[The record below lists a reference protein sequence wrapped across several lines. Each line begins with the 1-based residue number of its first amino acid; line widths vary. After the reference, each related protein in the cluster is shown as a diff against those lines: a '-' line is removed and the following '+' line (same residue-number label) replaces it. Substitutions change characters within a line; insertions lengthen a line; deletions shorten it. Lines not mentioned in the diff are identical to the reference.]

1 MSFAKAEQLLALA
14 AMTAA
19 THRGVTIPDVIDRFA
34 VSKRTAQRMLRALE
48 NQFPTTATI
57 VDDVGHKRWLLSQD
71 ALKQLVSITPEELAA
86 FDLAAEAVKRSGAI
100 EAFQHLRSLR
110 DKVLGLVPKKI
121 SLRIEA
127 DHEALLE
134 AQGFV
139 ARPGP
144 KPRLS
149 REVAQ
154 TVAHAIKASN
164 ALRMTYQLQSG
175 RKPFTRIVAPYG
187 IITGLRRYLV
197 ACALKD
203 KAASYPRLYVV
214 ENIIDAD
221 VLDVPFL
228 RADGFNLQKFCEKSF
243 GVFQDDAEIS
253 EVVLRFSAEAA
264 PRVRKFEFHPTQT
277 IKANPDG
284 TILVRF
290 TASGLLEM
298 TWHLYAWGHHVEVLR
313 PAALRDMVH
322 PYRRSDFPS
331 LP

>member
-19 THRGVTIPDVIDRFA
+19 NHRGVTIADVVDRFA

-48 NQFPTTATI
+48 NQFPSTTTA

-100 EAFQHLRSLR
+100 EAFRHLRSLR
-110 DKVLGLVPKKI
+110 EKVLGLVPKKI

-144 KPRLS
+144 KPRLN

-154 TVAHAIKASN
+154 AIAHAIKASN

-175 RKPFTRIVAPYG
+175 REPFTRTIAPYG
-187 IITGLRRYLV
+187 VITGLRRYLV
-197 ACALKD
+197 GCALKD
-203 KAASYPRLYVV
+203 KAAKFPRLYVV
-214 ENIIDAD
+214 ENIIAAEI
-221 VLDVPFL
+221 LDTQFVRCSEFS
-228 RADGFNLQKFCEKSF
+228 LQEFCEKSF
-243 GVFQDDAEIS
+243 GVFQNDAEIT

-264 PRVRKFEFHPTQT
+264 VRARKFEFHPTQT
-277 IKANPDG
+277 MDDAPDG
-284 TILVRF
+284 SLVVRF
-290 TASGLLEM
+290 TAAGFLEM
-298 TWHLYAWGHHVEVLR
+298 AWHLYTWGSHVEVLN
-313 PAALRDMVH
+313 PPGLREMVH
-322 PYRRSDFPS
+322 PYRRSDFSS